1 MPVLVCRGWKKTQ
14 PRERLVNEKSSRS
27 VVRRN
32 RSYNNTKSKRD
43 PRSRKNT
50 VISNS
55 ATTKHDGAALLKFQ
69 NFRNRKNNNNSSV
82 LSGSWRN
89 MMGNLTATQR
99 ALILGE
105 KTPSKKKLENR
116 HNTSNKATSPHDPF
130 DEIQWNHL
138 LVALLILA
146 TAILFMAINRQ
157 ISSLIVQSE
166 LKNKLAAISKEDI
179 PLVQS
184 FSVPVLF
191 LWSLLR
197 KMLFMEIR
205 RRLWRIAINSVRYIL
220 KVTSVIRQT
229 PRFDP
234 LQIVPTWITRGLTKL
249 FLKKVKKNVNSY
261 LNDALED
268 GIAAGE
274 ICSVFFTVQQAW
286 SQSLAQEYFLVKT
299 LRVLRQL
306 VRRLV
311 IIEFRRLVWQSLFKR
326 MKKGLIFI
334 FQHEYFFLPRPHIP
348 QWIKRGLKKI
358 FKKNVNSVVK
368 DCWLY
373 AKQEMMGLLNVC
385 MCSSLSEDS
394 TEELTCSLSFSFGFC
409 LTEWDF
415 GSFLQMIGQG
425 KMMK

>member
-1 MPVLVCRGWKKTQ
+1 
-14 PRERLVNEKSSRS
+14 
-27 VVRRN
+27 
-32 RSYNNTKSKRD
+32 
-43 PRSRKNT
+43 
-50 VISNS
+50 
-55 ATTKHDGAALLKFQ
+55 
-69 NFRNRKNNNNSSV
+69 
-82 LSGSWRN
+82 
-89 MMGNLTATQR
+89 MGNLTPTQR

-116 HNTSNKATSPHDPF
+116 NNNSKPSSGSHDPF

-138 LVALLILA
+138 LVALLVLA
-146 TAILFMAINRQ
+146 TAILVMAANRQ

-166 LKNKLAAISKEDI
+166 LKIKLHAITKEDI

-184 FSVPVLF
+184 FSVPLLF

-197 KMLFMEIR
+197 KMLYMEIR
-205 RRLWRIAINSVRYIL
+205 RRLWRIAINSVRYIF
-220 KVTSVIRQT
+220 KPTSVLRQV

-234 LQIVPTWITRGLTKL
+234 LQIIPTWITRGLTKL
-249 FLKKVKKNVNSY
+249 FLKKVKKNVNTY
-261 LNDALED
+261 LNEALEE

-274 ICSVFFTVQQAW
+274 LCSVFFTVQQAW
-286 SQSLAQEYFLVKT
+286 SQSLAQEYFLAKT
-299 LRVLRQL
+299 LRVVRQL

-311 IIEFRRLVWQSLFKR
+311 IIEFRRLVWQNLFKR

-358 FKKNVNSVVK
+358 FKKNVNSAVK

-373 AKQEMMGLLNVC
+373 AKEEIVGLLNVC

-394 TEELTCSLSFSFGFC
+394 AEGLTCSLSFSFGFC

-415 GSFLQMIGQG
+415 GSLLQMIGQG
-425 KMMK
+425 KLMK

>member
-1 MPVLVCRGWKKTQ
+1 
-14 PRERLVNEKSSRS
+14 
-27 VVRRN
+27 
-32 RSYNNTKSKRD
+32 
-43 PRSRKNT
+43 
-50 VISNS
+50 
-55 ATTKHDGAALLKFQ
+55 
-69 NFRNRKNNNNSSV
+69 
-82 LSGSWRN
+82 
-89 MMGNLTATQR
+89 MGNLTPSQR

-105 KTPSKKKLENR
+105 KTPSKKKLENHDNHSKR
-116 HNTSNKATSPHDPF
+116 SHDPF

-146 TAILFMAINRQ
+146 TAILIMAVNRQ
-157 ISSLIVQSE
+157 ISSLIVQSQ
-166 LKNKLAAISKEDI
+166 LKTKLRAIAKEDI

-184 FSVPVLF
+184 FSVPLLF

-205 RRLWRIAINSVRYIL
+205 RRLWRIAINSVRYIFN
-220 KVTSVIRQT
+220 VTSVLRQT

-234 LQIVPTWITRGLTKL
+234 LQIIPTWITRGLTKL
-249 FLKKVKKNVNSY
+249 FLKKVKKNVNTY
-261 LNDALED
+261 LNEALED

-274 ICSVFFTVQQAW
+274 LCSVFVTVQQAW
-286 SQSLAQEYFLVKT
+286 SQSLAQEYFLAKT

-311 IIEFRRLVWQSLFKR
+311 IIEFRRLVWHNLFKR
-326 MKKGLIFI
+326 LKKGLIFI

-348 QWIKRGLKKI
+348 EWIKRGLKKI
-358 FKKNVNSVVK
+358 FKKNVNSAVK

-373 AKQEMMGLLNVC
+373 AKQEMVGLFNVF

-425 KMMK
+425 KLMK

>member
-1 MPVLVCRGWKKTQ
+1 MPVLVSRGWKKTQ
-14 PRERLVNEKSSRS
+14 PRERRVNDKSSL

-32 RSYNNTKSKRD
+32 RSYNNRD
-43 PRSRKNT
+43 PRCRKT
-50 VISNS
+50 AVSNS
-55 ATTKHDGAALLKFQ
+55 SSDDGAGLVKYQSFHT
-69 NFRNRKNNNNSSV
+69 NNPTNVCRTSNNKSSR

-89 MMGNLTATQR
+89 MMGNLTPSQR

-105 KTPSKKKLENR
+105 KTPSKKKLENHDNHSKR
-116 HNTSNKATSPHDPF
+116 SHDPF

-146 TAILFMAINRQ
+146 TAILIMAVNRQ
-157 ISSLIVQSE
+157 ISSLIVQSQ
-166 LKNKLAAISKEDI
+166 LKTKLRAIAKEDI

-184 FSVPVLF
+184 FSVPLLF

-205 RRLWRIAINSVRYIL
+205 RRLWRIAINSVRYIFN
-220 KVTSVIRQT
+220 VTSVLRQT

-234 LQIVPTWITRGLTKL
+234 LQIIPTWITRGLTKL
-249 FLKKVKKNVNSY
+249 FLKKVKKNVNTY
-261 LNDALED
+261 LNEALED

-274 ICSVFFTVQQAW
+274 LCSVFVTVQQAW
-286 SQSLAQEYFLVKT
+286 SQSLAQEYFLAKT

-311 IIEFRRLVWQSLFKR
+311 IIEFRRLVWHNLFKR
-326 MKKGLIFI
+326 LKKGLIFI

-348 QWIKRGLKKI
+348 EWIKRGLKKI
-358 FKKNVNSVVK
+358 FKKNVNSAVK

-373 AKQEMMGLLNVC
+373 AKQEMVGLFNVF

-425 KMMK
+425 KLMK